1 MPFDQQQFRDQ
12 SRDAWETAAR
22 GWSAQADWWDAD
34 TRPVSDWL
42 VEALAPR
49 PGSRVLELAA
59 GPGDVGLLLAER
71 LRPGG
76 HALLTDGADAMVAA
90 IEARAAARGL
100 TDVVAARTM
109 DAEAIDVET
118 GSLDAVACRWG
129 YMLLADPGAALRE
142 TRRVLRSGGRVA
154 LAAWDGPKANP
165 WLSAAAFELRERG
178 LVAPPDPA
186 EPGPFSWRDRAAIG
200 ARLQDAGFTDVV
212 LDTVHFSYSHPDLDT
227 WWARAIDLGSSL
239 ANAIAAAG
247 AETAA
252 AIRAGAEARI
262 ASFVAADGSVTL
274 PAATHVASAAAV

>member
-12 SRDAWETAAR
+12 SHDAWEAAAR
-22 GWSAQADWWDAD
+22 GWREQAGWWDAD

-42 VEALAPR
+42 VAALAPE
-49 PGSRVLELAA
+49 PGARVLELAA

-71 LRPGG
+71 VRPGG
-76 HALLTDGADAMVAA
+76 HALLTDGAAAMVAA
-90 IEARAAARGL
+90 IEERAVARGL

-118 GSLDAVACRWG
+118 GTLDAVACRWG
-129 YMLLADPGAALRE
+129 YMLLADPDAALRE

-178 LVAPPDPA
+178 LVAAPDPA
-186 EPGPFSWRDRAAIG
+186 EPGPFAWRDRATIG

-212 LDTVHFSYSHPDLDT
+212 LDTVHFTYTHPDLDT

-239 ANAIAAAG
+239 ANAVAAAD
-247 AETAA
+247 AETAS

-262 ASFVAADGSVTL
+262 APHVAADGTVTL